1 MTSAFLYRTA
11 SATHVGKVRTLNEDS
26 LLVRPDIGLWVVAD
40 GMGGHGGGDVASR
53 LVVAALATLAPQPSA
68 AALLGEFEAHIMR
81 VNDDL
86 RALAR
91 SQGAAVLGTTL
102 VAVLIHG
109 PHFACVWCGDSR
121 VYLMRRGALVQI
133 SRDHSEVQELIDRGV
148 LEKDEAKAWPRR
160 NVVTRALGGTDQA
173 ELDIV
178 DGPAFA
184 DDRFLLCS
192 DGLTAHVDDEEI
204 AVLLAAADPQK
215 ACDDLI
221 ALTLQRGASDNV
233 SVIVVAC
240 DDGALRRDAADRT
253 VLWDAARLRER
264 SEERR
269 VGKECSS

>member
-102 VAVLIHG
+102 VAVLVHG

-253 VLWDAARLRER
+253 VLWDAARLREIPDR
-264 SEERR
+264 
-269 VGKECSS
+269 